1 MMMTPV
7 GDDAATIAAVSSPF
21 GEGAIALLRVSGPE
35 ALRVAGRVCRLRSGR
50 EVGEMAPRS
59 VHRARFEDPAGRTLD
74 DGLITVYR
82 APHSY
87 TGEDLVELS
96 CHGGLLVTRR
106 VLDALLAAGARP
118 AEPGEFTR
126 RAFLHGK
133 LDLTQAEAVM
143 DVIRAGTDL
152 ALRAAEEQLAGRL
165 GQRVEALRKDLLGL
179 VAHVEAFIDFPEEG
193 IDPDTGAALLARADG
208 ILAGLDALL
217 ATADQGRIL
226 REGVRTVIYG
236 EPNVGKSS
244 LLNALVGHER
254 AIVSEI
260 PGTTRD
266 TIEEFLNVRGLPL
279 RLVDTAGLR
288 EETADA
294 VEREGVA
301 RTRATLARADLAL
314 HVVDASQVKAE
325 GGRWK
330 SEGPENAAAAEVLVL
345 NKTDLGVHPSWRQM
359 VNAQSSPS
367 SALRPPP
374 SALVTV
380 SCRTGEGLSDL
391 ADAIF
396 QKVTGGAVVWND
408 AAPAVNARHANCL
421 RRAREALAAGR
432 ALLAAGESPE
442 FAAVD
447 LRAALDAVGEVVGG
461 TDTENILG
469 EIFATFCIGK

>member
-1 MMMTPV
+1 MWSPADTDTV
-7 GDDAATIAAVSSPF
+7 AAVSTPF

-35 ALRVAGRVCRLRSGR
+35 ALHVAGRVCLLRTAATAEGR
-50 EVGEMAPRS
+50 EFGEGLASR
-59 VHRARFEDPAGRTLD
+59 VARRARFVDAAGRALD
-74 DGLITVYR
+74 DGLATVYR
-82 APHSY
+82 APASY

-106 VLDALLAAGARP
+106 VLDALLAAGARL

-126 RAFLHGK
+126 RAFLNGK
-133 LDLTQAEAVM
+133 MDLTQAEAVM

-165 GQRVEALRKDLLGL
+165 GQRVETLRCDLLGL
-179 VAHVEAFIDFPEEG
+179 VAHVEAWIDFPEEG
-193 IDPDTGAALLARADG
+193 IDPDTGTALLARCDG

-244 LLNALVGHER
+244 LLNALIGHER

-266 TIEEFLNVRGLPL
+266 TVEEFLNVRGLPL

-288 EETADA
+288 ESADA
-294 VEREGVA
+294 VELQGVA
-301 RTRATLARADLAL
+301 RTRATLTRADLAL
-314 HVVDASQVKAE
+314 RVVDASQPPTVATE
-325 GGRWK
+325 D
-330 SEGPENAAAAEVLVL
+330 SEPMPVVPASLLVL
-345 NKTDLGVHPSWRQM
+345 NKMDLGMDERWRDERYD
-359 VNAQSSPS
+359 A
-367 SALRPPP
+367 AIY
-374 SALVTV
+374 V
-380 SCRTGEGLSDL
+380 SCRTGEGVDEL
-391 ADAIF
+391 ADAVYRT
-396 QKVTGGAVVWND
+396 VTGGAVVWNG
-408 AAPAVNARHANCL
+408 ATPAVNARHANCL
-421 RRAREALAAGR
+421 RRAREALSAGR

-442 FAAVD
+442 FAAMD
-447 LRAALDAVGEVVGG
+447 LRAALETVGEVVGG
-461 TDTENILG
+461 ADTESILG

>member
-1 MMMTPV
+1 MWSPADTDTV
-7 GDDAATIAAVSSPF
+7 AAVSSPF
-21 GEGAIALLRVSGPE
+21 GEGAVALLRVSGPE
-35 ALRVAGRVCRLRSGR
+35 ALTVAANVCRLRTPGR
-50 EVGEMAPRS
+50 EVRELPPR
-59 VHRARFEDPAGRTLD
+59 VAHRARFVDMMDQMLD
-74 DGLITVYR
+74 DGLVTVCR
-82 APHSY
+82 APASY
-87 TGEDLVELS
+87 TGEDLVELT

-126 RAFLHGK
+126 RAFVNGK
-133 LDLTQAEAVM
+133 MDLTQAEAVM

-152 ALRAAEEQLAGRL
+152 SLRAAEEQLAGRL
-165 GQRVEALRKDLLGL
+165 GQRVEALRGDLLGL
-179 VAHVEAFIDFPEEG
+179 VAHVEAWIDFPEEG
-193 IDPDTGAALLARADG
+193 IDPDTGAALLARCDG
-208 ILAGLDALL
+208 ILAHLDALL

-226 REGVRTVIYG
+226 RDGVRTVIYG

-288 EETADA
+288 ESDDA
-294 VEREGVA
+294 VERQGIA

-314 HVVDASQVKAE
+314 QVVDASQPPPVVATE
-325 GGRWK
+325 D
-330 SEGPENAAAAEVLVL
+330 PEPPPLAPASLLVL
-345 NKTDLGVHPSWRQM
+345 NKMDLGVDERWRDERYDAA
-359 VNAQSSPS
+359 VY
-367 SALRPPP
+367 
-374 SALVTV
+374 V
-380 SCRTGEGLSDL
+380 SCRTGGGVDEL

-396 QKVTGGAVVWND
+396 QRVTGGAVAWND

-421 RRAREALAAGR
+421 RRAREALSAGR

-442 FAAVD
+442 FAALD
-447 LRAALDAVGEVVGG
+447 LREALTAVGEVVGG
-461 TDTENILG
+461 ADTESILG

>member
-1 MMMTPV
+1 MLLHAET
-7 GDDAATIAAVSSPF
+7 DTIAAVSTPF
-21 GEGAIALLRVSGPE
+21 GEGAIALLRVSGPD
-35 ALRVAGRVCRLRSGR
+35 ALRVAGCVCRLRTAGR
-50 EVGEMAPRS
+50 ELAQLPPRAA
-59 VHRARFEDPAGRTLD
+59 HRTHFLDPTGQVID
-74 DGLITVYR
+74 DGLVTIYR
-82 APHSY
+82 APASY

-106 VLDALLAAGARP
+106 VLDALLALPGVRP

-126 RAFLHGK
+126 RAFTNGK
-133 LDLTQAEAVM
+133 MDLTQAEAVM

-165 GQRVEALRKDLLGL
+165 GQRIETLRRDLLGL

-193 IDPDTGAALLARADG
+193 IDPDTGAVLLGRCDN
-208 ILAGLDALL
+208 ILATLDVLL

-226 REGVRTVIYG
+226 REGVRTVIFG

-266 TIEEFLNVRGLPL
+266 TIEEFINVRGLPL

-288 EETADA
+288 ESADA
-294 VEREGVA
+294 VERQGIA
-301 RTRATLARADLAL
+301 RTRETLARADLAIR
-314 HVVDASQVKAE
+314 VMDASRPPME
-325 GGRWK
+325 NFN
-330 SEGPENAAAAEVLVL
+330 SEISDFRSSSAIEVLVL
-345 NKTDLGVHPSWRQM
+345 NKMDLGMDERWRAAEYDDA
-359 VNAQSSPS
+359 VY
-367 SALRPPP
+367 
-374 SALVTV
+374 V
-380 SCRTGEGLSDL
+380 SCRTGEGLKDL

-396 QKVTGGAVVWND
+396 QRVTAGAGAWND

-421 RRAREALAAGR
+421 RRAREALSAGR

-442 FAAVD
+442 FASLD
-447 LRAALDAVGEVVGG
+447 LRTALEHIGEVVGG
-461 TDTENILG
+461 ADTESILG

>member
-1 MMMTPV
+1 M
-7 GDDAATIAAVSSPF
+7 
-21 GEGAIALLRVSGPE
+21 EQLLP
-35 ALRVAGRVCRLRSGR
+35 RVA
-50 EVGEMAPRS
+50 
-59 VHRARFEDPAGRTLD
+59 HRARFVDPTGQFLD
-74 DGLITVYR
+74 DGLVTVYR
-82 APHSY
+82 APASY

-106 VLDALLAAGARP
+106 VLDALLAVGARP

-126 RAFLHGK
+126 RAFTNGK
-133 LDLTQAEAVM
+133 MDLTQAEAVM

-165 GQRVEALRKDLLGL
+165 GQRIETLRRDLLGL

-193 IDPDTGAALLARADG
+193 IDPDTGAALLGRCDG
-208 ILAGLDALL
+208 ILSALDALL

-266 TIEEFLNVRGLPL
+266 TIEEFINVRGLPL

-288 EETADA
+288 ESADA
-294 VEREGVA
+294 IEQQGMA
-301 RTRATLARADLAL
+301 RTRETLARADLSL
-314 HVVDASQVKAE
+314 HVVDASQPP
-325 GGRWK
+325 GMDPK
-330 SEGPENAAAAEVLVL
+330 SPAGVELLVL
-345 NKTDLGVHPSWRQM
+345 NKTDLGMDAGWR
-359 VNAQSSPS
+359 AG
-367 SALRPPP
+367 AYAAAIR
-374 SALVTV
+374 V
-380 SCRTGEGLSDL
+380 SCRTGEGLDDL

-396 QKVTGGAVVWND
+396 QRVTAGAGAWND

-421 RRAREALAAGR
+421 RRARESLTAGR
-432 ALLAAGESPE
+432 ALLAAGEPPE
-442 FAAVD
+442 FAAMD
-447 LRAALDAVGEVVGG
+447 LREALGSIGEVVGG
-461 TDTENILG
+461 ADTESILG

>member
-1 MMMTPV
+1 MWSPADTDTV
-7 GDDAATIAAVSSPF
+7 AAVSSPF
-21 GEGAIALLRVSGPE
+21 GEGAVALLRVTGPE
-35 ALRVAGRVCRLRSGR
+35 ALAVAANVCRLRAAGR
-50 EVGEMAPRS
+50 EFGKLAPR
-59 VHRARFEDPAGRTLD
+59 VAHRAHFVDPVAGRTLD
-74 DGLITVYR
+74 DGLVTVYR
-82 APHSY
+82 APASY

-126 RAFLHGK
+126 RAFLQGK

-152 ALRAAEEQLAGRL
+152 SLRAAEEQLAGRL
-165 GQRVEALRKDLLGL
+165 GERIEALRRDLLGL

-193 IDPDTGAALLARADG
+193 IDPDTGAALLGRCDD

-254 AIVSEI
+254 AIVSEV

-266 TIEEFLNVRGLPL
+266 TVEEFLNVRGLPL

-288 EETADA
+288 ESVADA
-294 VEREGVA
+294 VEREGIA

-314 HVVDASQVKAE
+314 RVVDASRDA
-325 GGRWK
+325 GCGLRAA
-330 SEGPENAAAAEVLVL
+330 GLPEAAATEILVL
-345 NKTDLGVHPSWRQM
+345 NKADLGLHPSWQA
-359 VNAQSSPS
+359 VLTSEANPSPVT
-367 SALRPPP
+367 RHPPP
-374 SALVTV
+374 IPI
-380 SCRTGEGLSDL
+380 SCRTGAGLDAL

-396 QKVTGGAVVWND
+396 QRVTGGAVAWND

-421 RRAREALAAGR
+421 RRAREALTAGR

-442 FAAVD
+442 FAALD
-447 LRAALDAVGEVVGG
+447 LREALAAVGEVVGG
-461 TDTENILG
+461 ADTESILG